1 MIIDRA
7 ASEKRQVKRP
17 EIKRPG
23 QEIPDRGALLMN
35 HRSYNCMNPADHISF
50 SVQLHFC
57 PGPCGFFYFF
67 PEETDMR
74 KKSMPKTKKMAMEA
88 TP

>member
-1 MIIDRA
+1 LKQLLLSDSINLRGNPSFRSIYRSGQQSYLFISAAAFLPRA
-7 ASEKRQVKRP
+7 LRP
-17 EIKRPG
+17 
-23 QEIPDRGALLMN
+23 
-35 HRSYNCMNPADHISF
+35 
-50 SVQLHFC
+50 
-57 PGPCGFFYFF
+57 FYFF

>member
-7 ASEKRQVKRP
+7 ASGRDKFLRP
-17 EIKRPG
+17 EKKRPG
-23 QEIPDRGALLMN
+23 QEIPDRGAL
-35 HRSYNCMNPADHISF
+35 HIMSLYQCVF
-50 SVQLHFC
+50 FY
-57 PGPCGFFYFF
+57 PGRCLLLYFF

>member
-1 MIIDRA
+1 LPRA
-7 ASEKRQVKRP
+7 LRP
-17 EIKRPG
+17 
-23 QEIPDRGALLMN
+23 
-35 HRSYNCMNPADHISF
+35 
-50 SVQLHFC
+50 
-57 PGPCGFFYFF
+57 FYFF